1 MKNLK
6 KWGMTFGALSTIIAL
21 VSEIHELW
29 TEKEQGKG

>member
-6 KWGMTFGALSTIIAL
+6 KWGVTFGALSTIIAL

-29 TEKEQGKG
+29 TKQGKEEG